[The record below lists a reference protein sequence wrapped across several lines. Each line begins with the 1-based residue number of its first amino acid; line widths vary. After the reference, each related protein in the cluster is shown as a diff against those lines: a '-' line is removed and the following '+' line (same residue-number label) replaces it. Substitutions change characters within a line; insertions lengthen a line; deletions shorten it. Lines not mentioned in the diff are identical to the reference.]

1 MGIIK
6 RAFLYVIRKRGK
18 SILLFFVLLIMA
30 TFVLTGLSIEK
41 AAEQEQK
48 NLRKTMG
55 GAFELSPVFAE
66 SNPYFKVINDGE
78 GGFEL
83 YTECP
88 LTKALIDLVLAEDG
102 IVSCDADTQS
112 NVQTDLKIFEG
123 NVPLKGNL
131 NKSVYARTV
140 YSTESNIFFTSET
153 FRLIEGKHIS
163 NDEENSAVIS
173 KDLAEKNALKIGDSI
188 TLKTDCTVDVKV
200 IGIFEILKPDSAFEN
215 IATYEKAENQIFID
229 YNTLQELFPNTPV
242 GFLSA
247 KFSVSDPAELE
258 KTAENVKSI
267 SDIDWR
273 AFELSTDNNEY
284 TKAAAPLENLQSL
297 VTLIILVIA
306 LVSAVVLALILTMWG
321 RTRIHETG
329 VLLSLGIK
337 KINIMGQY
345 LTEVLMIAA
354 IAFGMSFFS
363 SNAIASRLANE
374 MIESPQNTEDVV
386 WQVKDGNGLDLDDV
400 QVTIKDDTKID
411 GASSN
416 SEVTPNAS
424 DIDIDNDNSKINV
437 SVDIIDMLRLYL
449 IGFAIIAVSVV
460 VSSGTTMRLKPREI
474 LSKMS

>member
-48 NLRKTMG
+48 NLRETMG

-66 SNPYFKVINDGE
+66 SNPYFKMINDGE

-83 YTECP
+83 YTEHP
-88 LTKALIDLVLAEDG
+88 LTKAMIDLLLAEDG
-102 IVSCDADTQS
+102 IVSCDSGTQS
-112 NVQTDLKIFEG
+112 NVQTDLEIFEG
-123 NVPLKGNL
+123 NVPLKGDL

-140 YSTESNIFFTSET
+140 YSTESNSFFTSET
-153 FRLIEGKHIS
+153 FRLIEGKPIS

-258 KTAENVKSI
+258 KIAENVKSI

-306 LVSAVVLALILTMWG
+306 LVSAVILALILTMWG

-449 IGFAIIAVSVV
+449 IGFAIIVVSVV
-460 VSSGTTMRLKPREI
+460 ASSGTTMRLKPRKI